1 MVQRPPA
8 FDRIEQDLAR
18 ARRAHTIVVCLRASG
33 WLVTGVGATV
43 LMACLI
49 LGWGM
54 DGAIARNTAWAVILA
69 TALAAGFEFIWKPL
83 RATHRPGDLANV
95 LEQRTE
101 RFDDGL
107 IACVEFARQWP
118 DAGGG
123 SPAMASALAEDV
135 ADRLSKVELR
145 TVFPLQTAQR
155 AWLSLL
161 GVVVVWAGA
170 WSLGQSTVSKGL
182 TALLPAPTSN
192 ALRETGPLVGDLTL
206 TLTPPEYT
214 GLPER
219 VLPNSTGDFEALKGT
234 RVHVTATT
242 LTPAADVSLRLG
254 DAILPL
260 ELADGRDVSGT
271 FVLTAPM
278 KWRFA
283 VTNADGARLVEA
295 MDRRARVRTDAPPVV
310 TLRLPEADL
319 ELENLRDVPVAFEAR
334 DDFGLRDAAIVI
346 ALAADLENPE
356 RVRLPEAKGRRF
368 EGADEV
374 DLSIID
380 AAPGDRI
387 AISVEA
393 HDTNDVDGPQRGVS
407 VTRYITVRSPELA
420 HYELSDRLRKVIEI
434 LLDALA
440 DRLELRW
447 RGVDEPNLVERL
459 AAVRTVSREASVTL
473 GDIVEDMADDPLTPD
488 EVRLALA
495 GRLGT
500 LEKAIAE
507 EDRTLPT
514 ITPLLFKGTDD
525 GIRTGA
531 RLNEAVVEALEQ
543 SIILVEAMVARLAL
557 EDMKAMTDEL
567 KVAKERLRELIEAY
581 RNNPNDALKA
591 RIMRDIK
598 RLGERMRALKERMAQ
613 LRQKLPEEFL
623 NLDGLK
629 KDEVAKGL
637 DQSKAQLDELEKMLE
652 EGRID
657 EALAAL
663 DEMSNALDQLE
674 SSLDQ
679 DMEDLHNET
688 NPELQ
693 RAISEL
699 MDQTRDLLKQ
709 QESVSEETA
718 QASQREREAQK
729 KALEEELSAA
739 LEEVKNSAS
748 KLRETV
754 DDMARSEL
762 PRIAE
767 EELSHLNQRVGELNR
782 ALESNRLM
790 ESLEMAER
798 SMDHLNGLERLSRF
812 DPRQKKQRQLVE
824 QGQKQDEDII
834 RGLSDLIE
842 QARQKSQQANGAQE
856 MKGLGQRQRELV
868 ESAGKIRRRMQSGTE
883 KIPGLNG
890 APMQSIEQ
898 ANQSMRSAA
907 DQLNGEQP
915 GRARAE
921 QKQAEQ
927 HLRSLMEGLRN
938 AAKPQQANRQKG
950 GRRHSR
956 EKVHIPGAEEYEAPS
971 EFRKELLDAMKEK
984 PDEAYREQV
993 KRYYES
999 LVK

>member
-8 FDRIEQDLAR
+8 FDRIERDLAR
-18 ARRAHTIVVCLRASG
+18 ARRALGVMILARASG
-33 WLVTGVGATV
+33 WLAAGLGGVT
-43 LMACLI
+43 LMMILI
-49 LGWGM
+49 LGWGF
-54 DGAIARNTAWAVILA
+54 DGIVGRTLAWIFIVGTAAG
-69 TALAAGFEFIWKPL
+69 AGFEFIWRPTRRAL
-83 RATHRPGDLANV
+83 RPTDLAAT
-95 LEQRTE
+95 LEVETE
-101 RFDDGL
+101 AFDDGL
-107 IACVEFARQWP
+107 IASVEFADLWP
-118 DAGGG
+118 EAGGG
-123 SPAMASALAEDV
+123 SPALAAALAEDT
-135 ADRLSKVELR
+135 AARLAKIDLR
-145 TVFPLQTAQR
+145 RVFPLKTARR
-155 AWLSLL
+155 AWLSTLAVVLVWIGALWL
-161 GVVVVWAGA
+161 GEHT
-170 WSLGQSTVSKGL
+170 LSKGFA
-182 TALLPAPTSN
+182 ALLPAEKSD

-206 TLTPPEYT
+206 RLTPPAYT

-234 RVHVTATT
+234 RVQVTATT
-242 LTPAADVSLRLG
+242 LTPAKEVSIRMG
-254 DAILPL
+254 EAILPL
-260 ELADGRDVSGT
+260 KLADRREVSGT
-271 FVLTAPM
+271 FVLTTPM

-283 VTNADGARLVEA
+283 VTDKGGAQMVEA
-295 MDRRARVRTDAPPVV
+295 LDRRARIRKDAPPMV

-319 ELENLRDVPVAFEAR
+319 ELEDLRAVSVAFEAR
-334 DDFGLRDAAIVI
+334 DDFGLRDAAIVV
-346 ALAADLENPE
+346 ALAADPEHPE
-356 RVRLPEAKGRRF
+356 RVHLPEAKGRRF

-387 AISVEA
+387 ALSVEA
-393 HDTNDVDGPQRGVS
+393 HDTNDVDGAQRGVS

-420 HYELSDRLRKVIEI
+420 HFELSDRLRKVIEV

-447 RGVDEPNLVERL
+447 RGVESPNLVERL
-459 AAVRTVSREASVTL
+459 AAVRDASREASVAL
-473 GDIVEDMADDPLTPD
+473 GDIVEDMAQDPLTPE

-507 EDRTLPT
+507 EDRIIPV

-525 GIRTGA
+525 GVRTGA
-531 RLNEAVVEALEQ
+531 RKSETVVDALEQ
-543 SIILVEAMVARLAL
+543 SILLVEAMVARLAL

-567 KVAKERLRELIEAY
+567 KVAKERLRDLIEAY
-581 RNNPNDALKA
+581 RNNPSDALKA

-598 RLGERMRALKERMAQ
+598 RLRERMRALKERMAQ

-637 DQSKAQLDELEKMLE
+637 DQSKAQLDELEKLLE

-663 DEMSNALDQLE
+663 DEMSKALDQLE

-699 MDQTRDLLKQ
+699 MDQTRDLLKR
-709 QESVSEETA
+709 QEGVSKETE
-718 QASQREREAQK
+718 QAAQREREAQK
-729 KALEEELSAA
+729 KALEEALSDA
-739 LEEVKNSAS
+739 LEGVKSSAS
-748 KLRETV
+748 NLRETV
-754 DDMARSEL
+754 EDMARSEI
-762 PRIAE
+762 PRVSE
-767 EELSHLNQRVGELNR
+767 EELSHLHQRVGELNR

-790 ESLEMAER
+790 EALEMAER
-798 SMDHLNGLERLSRF
+798 SMDHLKGLERMSRF
-812 DPRQKKQRQLVE
+812 DPRQKKQRDLVE
-824 QGQKQDEDII
+824 RGQKQDGEVI
-834 RGLSDLIE
+834 RSLSELIE
-842 QARQKSQQANGAQE
+842 QARRQSQQANGSEQ
-856 MKGLGQRQRELV
+856 MKGLGKRQRELV
-868 ESAGKIRRRMQSGTE
+868 ESAGRIRRRMQSGTE
-883 KIPGLNG
+883 KLPGLG
-890 APMQSIEQ
+890 GEPMKSIDD
-898 ANQSMRSAA
+898 ANQSMRSAT
-907 DQLNGEQP
+907 DQLNGQQP

-921 QKQAEQ
+921 QEQAEQ

-938 AAKPQQANRQKG
+938 TAKPQQANRQKG

-956 EKVHIPGAEEYEAPS
+956 EKVHIPGAEDYEAPA